1 MKQSKIFNFITSF
14 LFLFL
19 SLNINLFSQKF
30 LDPDYL
36 KSIDKRVDSVLALM
50 TLDEKIG
57 QLNQL
62 SYGSG
67 WGPTVKVN
75 IKDEYI
81 NLIREGKVGSFFNAS
96 GAELTKE
103 LQKIAIEESR
113 LKIPLI
119 FGLDVIHG
127 FRTTFPVPIAEAS
140 TWNPELVELSAH
152 YQALEASAAGIHW
165 TFSPMVDIARDPRWG
180 RIMEGSG
187 EDPYLGSIMA
197 EARVKGYQGDLSTQN
212 IIACPKHFAAYGGA
226 EGGRDYNTVDISE
239 VTFRDVY
246 LRPFKAAFDAG
257 ALTTMASFN
266 EIAGVPSSANKH
278 LLTDILRN
286 EWNFKGFV
294 VSDWNSV
301 GELVPHGVAE
311 NLKDAGNLAINAGL
325 DMDMESRSYITH
337 LFELVKENKLS
348 EETIN
353 KSVRRIL
360 RVKFLL
366 GLFDNPYA
374 YCDIQREKNTIMSKE
389 IQDAALKVAQESI
402 VLLKNEKNILPL
414 KKDIKTIAVIGP
426 LADDKENPLGGWAAF
441 GNPDDVLSVIDG
453 LKNKVSNTKILFSK
467 GCEIESDS
475 KDGFSDAISKAKNSD
490 VVILVLGEGRDMSGE
505 ARNRAS
511 LNLPGVQEDL
521 VKEIYKTGK
530 PIVVILMNGRPLSI
544 EWIDKNISGIIEAWF
559 PGIKAGQAI
568 ADVLF
573 GDINPSGKLPV
584 TFPRTVG
591 QVPIYYNHK
600 NTGRPPSILNPFS
613 SKYID
618 VPYTPLYPFGF
629 GLSYTNFNYNNLQ
642 LNKDKISFNDTLSIT
657 IQVKNIGNYDGKEVV
672 QLYIQDLVGS
682 ITRPVKELK
691 RFKKIFL
698 KKGETQTVEFK
709 ITKDDL
715 AFWTWESN
723 STSIGKDVHYITEPG
738 KFKVFVGTNSDKV
751 LEKEFELT
759 NN

>member
-1 MKQSKIFNFITSF
+1 
-14 LFLFL
+14 
-19 SLNINLFSQKF
+19 
-30 LDPDYL
+30 
-36 KSIDKRVDSVLALM
+36 
-50 TLDEKIG
+50 
-57 QLNQL
+57 
-62 SYGSG
+62 
-67 WGPTVKVN
+67 
-75 IKDEYI
+75 
-81 NLIREGKVGSFFNAS
+81 
-96 GAELTKE
+96 
-103 LQKIAIEESR
+103 
-113 LKIPLI
+113 
-119 FGLDVIHG
+119 
-127 FRTTFPVPIAEAS
+127 
-140 TWNPELVELSAH
+140 
-152 YQALEASAAGIHW
+152 
-165 TFSPMVDIARDPRWG
+165 
-180 RIMEGSG
+180 
-187 EDPYLGSIMA
+187 
-197 EARVKGYQGDLSTQN
+197 
-212 IIACPKHFAAYGGA
+212 
-226 EGGRDYNTVDISE
+226 
-239 VTFRDVY
+239 
-246 LRPFKAAFDAG
+246 
-257 ALTTMASFN
+257 MASFN